1 MRIGIITIV
10 KVNNYGAELQA
21 FATQKKMEMMGYD
34 VEVIDYLYY
43 KDWHFNDTAMAQPLV
58 KMNGKDKLMYF
69 FKYRIAAFLVDKVM
83 PLINDNVK
91 NVWSI
96 SEIFIVKILNF
107 HVVLSQWTT
116 FIESI

>member
-1 MRIGIITIV
+1 
-10 KVNNYGAELQA
+10 
-21 FATQKKMEMMGYD
+21 MGYD

>member
-69 FKYRIAAFLVDKVM
+69 FKYRIAAFLV
-83 PLINDNVK
+83 
-91 NVWSI
+91 
-96 SEIFIVKILNF
+96 KILNF

>member
-43 KDWHFNDTAMAQPLV
+43 KDWHFNEFEIVMKGKKLQLPMIDIEGIEQHSDNIYCCKCHWSVV
-58 KMNGKDKLMYF
+58 KLIMN
-69 FKYRIAAFLVDKVM
+69 
-83 PLINDNVK
+83 
-91 NVWSI
+91 
-96 SEIFIVKILNF
+96 
-107 HVVLSQWTT
+107 
-116 FIESI
+116 